1 MKKIFT
7 AVVVIGIVA
16 VSGLTGAYIG
26 GSIVASRISTV
37 QQGYLQEL
45 QVTADQQENGQI
57 IVSSSNISTTI
68 TEVVEKVE
76 PAVVTVVGEIPEQL
90 TFFGMS
96 GDQQVSGSGFII
108 SFDGYVV
115 TNNHVVADVD
125 ELYVVLSDG
134 TEVPVEVISRDVFSD
149 LAVLKADAKMPAV
162 TKMGDSDLLKPGETV
177 IAIGSPLGSFRNSV
191 TVGVIS
197 ATGRMISTGQG
208 FEMENLIQ
216 TDAAINSGNSGG
228 PLINLAG
235 EVVGV
240 NALVVRGNGTN
251 TASAEGLGFA
261 IPSNTALL
269 ISQQIIDQGYFARP
283 YLGVQVQHINPAIA
297 ERYDLFVDWG
307 AYVTGVSANTPASRA
322 GILSGDIILR
332 IGDLELDEDTR
343 FLNALFAYQPGGA
356 VQIEVLR
363 GTERNI
369 LNALLVELNQP

>member
-297 ERYDLFVDWG
+297 ERYDLSVDWG